1 MFLFLHYSFAICC
14 KKSTHQPLNAIGLL
28 LHWRIVVAMFF
39 FHIAFAQPAN
49 AQVSDSFDE
58 PQPKFRLWQSDA
70 RAQMSPSRKTEPGVE
85 IIETSFGTGSKVFL
99 IYPIDPC
106 VIIDD
111 LNASIRILSA
121 QSGLR
126 IGFRVVFPR
135 SAHAA
140 THDLI
145 TEVLFGTPCEGAG
158 RWSTS
163 RIAHVVNPFDD
174 RIRYLRT
181 KFGPS
186 INLQDAYIDAVV
198 LSVYSEPGTI
208 KLKVD
213 DLLVAG
219 MVAPISIG
227 ANETIPIDEIPHPAT
242 LPVQEQLRI
251 LQTTVPRW
259 ILHQGESLD
268 YLKSLGFNAIITHNP
283 NDPLVIQQAARSQMG
298 VIARPPDLV
307 PTESRAN
314 EFRHVQGWL
323 IGMTRDQSHL
333 EQTRGLV
340 NKLSHFPAS
349 LARPTFGEAMELY
362 GPYSRLSDALA
373 IPIPIS
379 TRVRSASEAATIM
392 QSNFRGLSG
401 RSIPLT
407 SIVTQMPD
415 EWSQQ
420 KSIASKALGRE
431 LSNPVDFDLI
441 QVRLQFYRS
450 MMQGARGFIFRSG
463 SPLDSADPTSIVRS
477 QAYAGI
483 NHEIELFLPWIQA
496 GQSSWQN
503 VATDSPNHTATVIE
517 TPKSQLAI
525 ILASGLMDQI
535 CAMAPTKDRIQF
547 TLPVSGQGRSV
558 FRITHG
564 ELERLQGQLTP
575 NGLLVTIDRPSII
588 EQIVTAADPMPIT
601 YLRDMLL
608 LHGPSFV
615 ESRIDIT
622 EQVLEMGQRTLV
634 AQGIPGNDAR
644 WDEIRRAESLYR
656 ESIQNLRR
664 SNLPQASKSSDQAML
679 AAQRVVRG
687 SWDEAASQF
696 GAFQSSPLL
705 ASPLSLPLH
714 WEFNRLLSGRSW
726 QSLPVPGVPF
736 HDTARFHQ
744 SHWQVDR
751 RLTESIESVC
761 AIGANGPDGLPAL
774 ELTTKPLNNQP
785 IPSGYGGAVMRV
797 SSPPIIAPAGAMV
810 HIQGLVRIASPASET
825 QSGLLVCDSIGGE
838 SLGQLISS
846 ADPSQYEWR
855 RFTLVR
861 FVTKER
867 SLVVHFETRGEIR
880 ATISSL
886 IAEMIIPTQPIDV
899 LTRPYSPEETQAEAE
914 KSIPVFT
921 SSLP

>member
-14 KKSTHQPLNAIGLL
+14 KKSTLQPRSAIGLF
-28 LHWRIVVAMFF
+28 LHWRIVAAMFC
-39 FHIAFAQPAN
+39 FHIVFAQDAN

-70 RAQMSPSRKTEPGVE
+70 RAQLSPSRKTEPGVE
-85 IIETSFGTGSKVFL
+85 IIETSFSTGSKVFL
-99 IYPIDPC
+99 IYPIEPC
-106 VIIDD
+106 AIIDD

-140 THDLI
+140 TQDPI
-145 TEVLFGTPCEGAG
+145 TEVLFGTPSEGAG
-158 RWSTS
+158 RWSNS
-163 RIAHVVNPFDD
+163 RISHVANQLDD

-181 KFGPS
+181 KFGPNV
-186 INLQDAYIDAVV
+186 NLQDAYIDAVV

-213 DLLVAG
+213 DLLVEG
-219 MVAPISIG
+219 MVAPTSIG
-227 ANETIPIDEIPHPAT
+227 TNETVPIDDTRHPST

-251 LQTTVPRW
+251 LQNTVPRW

-268 YLKSLGFNAIITHNP
+268 YLKLLGFNAIITNNP

-307 PTESRAN
+307 PTENRAN
-314 EFRHVQGWL
+314 ELRHVQGWL

-333 EQTRGLV
+333 EQTRKLV
-340 NKLSHFPAS
+340 NKLSHFPLL
-349 LARPTFGEAMELY
+349 LARPTFSEAMEMY

-373 IPIPIS
+373 VPIPIS

-401 RSIPLT
+401 RSIPLA

-415 EWSQQ
+415 EWAQQ
-420 KSIASKALGRE
+420 KAIASKALGRD
-431 LSNPVDFDLI
+431 LGSQVDYDLL

-463 SPLDSADPTSIVRS
+463 SPLDSADPTALVRS
-477 QAYAGI
+477 QGYAGI
-483 NHEIELFLPWIQA
+483 NREIELFLPWIQA
-496 GQSSWQN
+496 GQSAWQN
-503 VATDSPNHTATVIE
+503 VATDSQNHTAMVIE

-525 ILASGLMDQI
+525 IVASGPMDQI
-535 CAMAPTKDRIQF
+535 CAMAPTTDRIRI

-564 ELERLQGQLTP
+564 ELERLQGELTP

-588 EQIVTAADPMPIT
+588 EQIVTAADPMPIA
-601 YLRDMLL
+601 YLREMLL
-608 LHGPSFV
+608 RLGPSFV

-622 EQVLEMGQRTLV
+622 QQVLEIGQRTLV
-634 AQGIPGNDAR
+634 SQEIPGNDAR
-644 WDEIRRAESLYR
+644 WDEIRRADSLYR
-656 ESIQNLRR
+656 ESTQYLRR
-664 SNLPQASKSSDQAML
+664 SNLPQASKASDQAML

-687 SWDEAASQF
+687 SWDDAASQF
-696 GAFQSSPLL
+696 GSFQSSPFL
-705 ASPLSLPLH
+705 ASPLSLSLH
-714 WEFNRLLSGRSW
+714 WEFHRLLSGRSW
-726 QSLPVPGVPF
+726 QSIPVPGVPF
-736 HDTARFHQ
+736 QDTARFHQ
-744 SHWQVDR
+744 SQWQVDR
-751 RLTESIESVC
+751 RLNESIESVC
-761 AIGANGPDGLPAL
+761 TIGANGPDGRPAL

-810 HIQGLVRIASPASET
+810 HIQGLVRISSPTGET

-846 ADPSQYEWR
+846 ADASQYEWR

-861 FVTKER
+861 FVTNER
-867 SLVVHFETRGEIR
+867 SMMVHFETRGEMR

-886 IAEMIIPTQPIDV
+886 IAEMIIPTQPTNL
-899 LTRPYSPEETQAEAE
+899 LTRPYSPEETQADAIR
-914 KSIPVFT
+914 SVAP
-921 SSLP
+921 